1 MLLPTEVG
9 AVLRS
14 SSSWHIPLDFTAA
27 AFRHPAT
34 GNLHPLMV
42 EQGDPILLPS
52 TNASAATRR
61 AEALI
66 PTPFGQF
73 RMIAY
78 SDDPEAYSPHIALV
92 HPELDPAS
100 EVIVRIHSECITGDL
115 FGSKRCDCGEQ
126 LNRAMRIAASGKGM
140 VIYLRQ
146 EGRGIGIINKLKAY
160 QLQDQ
165 GLDTIQANLHLGFDI
180 DARHYEV
187 AQGILEDLGV
197 SQIQL
202 LTNNPEKVDSF
213 TEGKVTVVRRLPII
227 IDPGEENKG
236 YLQTKE
242 SSMGHW
248 LKL

>member
-1 MLLPTEVG
+1 
-9 AVLRS
+9 
-14 SSSWHIPLDFTAA
+14 
-27 AFRHPAT
+27 
-34 GNLHPLMV
+34 MV
-42 EQGDPILLPS
+42 EQSDPTTLPS
-52 TNASAATRR
+52 SDATAATRR

-66 PTPFGQF
+66 PTPYGEF

-78 SDDPEAYSPHIALV
+78 SEDPEAYAPHIALV
-92 HPELDPAS
+92 HPDVNPDS

-126 LNRAMRIAASGKGM
+126 LNRALRIASAGKGV

-187 AQGILEDLGV
+187 AQAILADLGI
-197 SQIQL
+197 SKIQQ
-202 LTNNPEKVDSF
+202 LTNNPEKVEAF
-213 TEGKVTVVRRLPII
+213 ENGPIEVVRRLPII
-227 IDPGEENKG
+227 IDPVKENKG
-236 YLQTKE
+236 YLHTKE
-242 SSMGHW
+242 VSMGHW
-248 LKL
+248 LKP